1 METVSF
7 TRMADGSAED
17 YMLLERLE
25 KQHADGVADRVLEH
39 LRGLEMSFGGYQVDR
54 LEHSLQCASR
64 AHRDGA
70 GEELVVVALLHDIGD
85 MLAPLNHSEMAA
97 AILRPYVSEESYW
110 IAKWHGLFQAYYYAH
125 HLGGDRNARERFR
138 GHQYFDATI
147 KFCDQWDQPAFDP
160 QYDTMPLDTF
170 EPMVRKVFSREP
182 FSLGSVEDSPRGSK
196 GESRR

>member
-25 KQHADGVADRVLEH
+25 KQHAAGVADRVLGH
-39 LRGLEMSFGGYQVDR
+39 LRGLEKSFGGYQVDR

-70 GEELVVVALLHDIGD
+70 AEELVVVALLHDIGD

-97 AILRPYVSEESYW
+97 AILRPYVSEESCW
-110 IAKWHGLFQAYYYAH
+110 IAKWHGLFQAYYYTH

-138 GHQYFDATI
+138 GHPFFDATI
-147 KFCDQWDQPAFDP
+147 KFCDDWDQPAFDP
-160 QYDTMPLDTF
+160 QYDTMPLKTF
-170 EPMVRKVFSREP
+170 EPMVTRVFSREP
-182 FSLGSVEDSPRGSK
+182 FTHGSVQDSARSGQ
-196 GESRR
+196 GESTG

>member
-7 TRMADGSAED
+7 TRMADGSVED
-17 YMLLERLE
+17 YLLLAELE
-25 KQHADGVADRVLEH
+25 KQHAAGVADRVLEH
-39 LRGLEMSFGGYQVDR
+39 LRGLEKSFGGYQVDR

-70 GEELVVVALLHDIGD
+70 SGDMVVVALLHDIGD

-110 IAKWHGLFQAYYYAH
+110 IAKWHGLFQTYYYAH

-138 GHQYFDATI
+138 DHPFFDATVQ
-147 KFCDQWDQPAFDP
+147 FCDEWDQPSFDP
-160 QYDTMPLDTF
+160 HYDTMSLKTF
-170 EPMVRKVFSREP
+170 EPMVRRVFSREP
-182 FSLGSVEDSPRGSK
+182 FAHGSARDSACGGQ
-196 GESRR
+196 GERT